1 MLDVRPGCL
10 QHGGMR
16 NEVAQVFEQWRGGSD
31 GVASPVH
38 LVLPIAGGPVDDLC
52 FGVVDLEAEEL
63 REFLHSAEDSLQFGL
78 GPGDES
84 YVVNIDEEINV
95 RELSLQGPMER
106 LIDQGEKG
114 RR

>member
-1 MLDVRPGCL
+1 M
-10 QHGGMR
+10 
-16 NEVAQVFEQWRGGSD
+16 
-31 GVASPVH
+31 ASPVH
-38 LVLPIAGGPVDDLC
+38 LAFPIAGGPVDDFC

-63 REFLHSAEDSLQFGL
+63 GEFLHSAEDGLQLGL

-95 RELSLQGPMER
+95 RELPLQGPMER